1 MIRRR
6 YGRVVI
12 VASIAGK
19 SGGVATSVA
28 YDVSKAGTIVM
39 AKSLA
44 RRYGK
49 YGLTIN
55 SVAPSFANTKMLND
69 LKLASSKKEIAK
81 MNVIQRL
88 AEPED
93 VANAVLFLA
102 SDSSSFITG
111 ETMNVDGGRLMDWSV
126 GSRFDA

>member
-1 MIRRR
+1 M
-6 YGRVVI
+6 

-28 YDVSKAGTIVM
+28 YDASKAGMIVM

-111 ETMNVDGGRLMDWSV
+111 ETMNVNGGRLMD
-126 GSRFDA
+126 